1 MNLDIL
7 IFGNYSQFIWP
18 AFIFTFTICIYFYFK
33 TKNELLKQE
42 KLFLREFQQNEIIK
56 TQTINSKKNTI
67 EALSS
72 I

>member
-7 IFGNYSQFIWP
+7 ILGNYSQFIWP
-18 AFIFTFTICIYFYFK
+18 AFIVTFTICIYFYFK
-33 TKNELLKQE
+33 TKKALLKQE
-42 KLFLREFQQNEIIK
+42 KLFLREFQQNKIIK
-56 TQTINSKKNTI
+56 AQAINRKKNTT

>member
-7 IFGNYSQFIWP
+7 ILGNYSQFVWP
-18 AFIFTFTICIYFYFK
+18 AFIVTFTICIYFYFK
-33 TKNELLKQE
+33 TKKALLKQE
-42 KLFLREFQQNEIIK
+42 KLFLREFQQNKIIK
-56 TQTINSKKNTI
+56 AQAINHKKNTT